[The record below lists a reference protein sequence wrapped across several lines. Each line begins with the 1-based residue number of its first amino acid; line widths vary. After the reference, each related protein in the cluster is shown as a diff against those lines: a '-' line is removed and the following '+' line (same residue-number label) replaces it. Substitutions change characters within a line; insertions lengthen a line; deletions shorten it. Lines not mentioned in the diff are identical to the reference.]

1 VTLNNK
7 GDYTEETVFSA
18 EEISASDDEEEVF
31 DMDDYMEEVTKE
43 DKLAQL
49 EESKKLA
56 AMLVKDLARE
66 RQETTITRIDDE
78 SD

>member
-1 VTLNNK
+1 MTLNNK

-31 DMDDYMEEVTKE
+31 DMDDYMEEATKE

>member
-1 VTLNNK
+1 MTLNNK

>member
-31 DMDDYMEEVTKE
+31 DMDDYMEEATKE